1 MKTILGLLS
10 LLLSTALFAN
20 DGRVDIWP
28 SIPFIRGADLCKFQ
42 DAYGQTRNEYMQTM
56 VRNASDLMQAGAY
69 GSEALEML
77 VAFDSL
83 YDKNQALAT
92 RGQYLDVTLE
102 NTLKGYID
110 QYYRDLSP
118 RVKKLSFKHVNDLKK
133 IVDAAKRGQR
143 IGYFNDQ
150 QLEKLDYIA
159 YGSYAL
165 APECRGNVQVTVTL
179 VGRDGQTFTYIG
191 EGKPSVVM
199 SQIAS
204 EMFTQFQRTNFP
216 TTLRVGT
223 RTIEL
228 IGGFNGSVDQAR
240 TPRQAEQACQTL
252 GGRLPNQFEY
262 EMISGYGD
270 WSGGVSLGNGR
281 TVWAMSGN
289 KVYHPGLMNPTPVRS
304 VSQVNAKIF
313 SYYCVR

>member
-1 MKTILGLLS
+1 MKTVLGLLA
-10 LLLSTALFAN
+10 LLLSTSLLAN

-28 SIPFIRGADLCKFQ
+28 SIPFIRGADLCKFH

-69 GSEALEML
+69 GSEALDML

-110 QYYRDLSP
+110 QYYRDLNP
-118 RVKKLSFKHVNDLKK
+118 RVKRLSFKHVNYLKK

-143 IGYFNDQ
+143 IGYFNAE

-191 EGKPSVVM
+191 NGKPSVVM

-204 EMFTQFQRTNFP
+204 EMFTQFQRTSFP
-216 TTLRVGT
+216 TTLRVGN
-223 RTIEL
+223 RSIEL

-240 TPRQAEQACQTL
+240 TPQQAEQACQTL
-252 GGRLPNQFEY
+252 GARLPNQFEY
-262 EMISGYGD
+262 EMVSGYGD
-270 WSGGVSLGNGR
+270 WSGGVSLGEGKV
-281 TVWAMSGN
+281 VWAMSGG
-289 KVYHPGLMNPTPVRS
+289 KVYHPGLMNPSPVRS
-304 VSQVNAKIF
+304 QWEVNAKIF

>member
-1 MKTILGLLS
+1 
-10 LLLSTALFAN
+10 
-20 DGRVDIWP
+20 
-28 SIPFIRGADLCKFQ
+28 
-42 DAYGQTRNEYMQTM
+42 MQTM
-56 VRNASDLMQAGAY
+56 VRNASDLMHAGAY
-69 GSEALEML
+69 GFEALQML

-110 QYYRDLSP
+110 QYYRNINP

-133 IVDAAKRGQR
+133 IVDAAKKGQR
-143 IGYFNDQ
+143 IGSLSDE

-165 APECRGNVQVTVTL
+165 APECRGKVQVTVTL

-191 EGKPSVVM
+191 KGKPSVVM
-199 SQIAS
+199 SKIAS
-204 EMFTQFQRTNFP
+204 QMFTQFQRTNFP
-216 TTLRVGT
+216 TTLIIGSRA
-223 RTIEL
+223 IEI

-240 TPRQAEQACQTL
+240 TPRQAEQACQIL
-252 GGRLPNQFEY
+252 GGRLPSQYEY

-281 TVWAMSGN
+281 TVWAMTN
-289 KVYHPGLMNPTPVRS
+289 NQVYHPGLMNPSPVRS
-304 VSQVNAKIF
+304 QWEVNAKIF